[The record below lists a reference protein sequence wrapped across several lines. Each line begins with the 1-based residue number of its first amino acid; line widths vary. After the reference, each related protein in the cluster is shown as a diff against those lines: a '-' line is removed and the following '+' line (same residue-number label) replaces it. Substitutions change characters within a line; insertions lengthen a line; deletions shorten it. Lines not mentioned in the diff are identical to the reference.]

1 MIEKLFAVYMMAS
14 QRNGTI
20 YTGVTSDLI
29 KRIWQHKNGVA
40 EGFTKDHNVK
50 LVVWYE
56 IHENAESAIHRE
68 QRLKKYP
75 RDAKIKLIEK
85 ENKNWNDL
93 YETICK

>member
-1 MIEKLFAVYMMAS
+1 MEKLFAVYMMAS

-29 KRIWQHKNGVA
+29 KRIWQHKNGVV

-50 LVVWYE
+50 LLVWYE

-68 QRLKKYP
+68 KRLKKYT
-75 RDAKIKLIEK
+75 REAKIKLIEK

-93 YETICK
+93 YDTICK